1 MASRTFAYLSS
12 TSPVYNST
20 SGGVTIAEQ
29 KTALE
34 KKVKTGFNYMF
45 SEDFSTSNCRI
56 TVTSTGSAVPIQ
68 ERKEI
73 KILPPKREAFTLLL
87 KNLEKGDLVVIWSW
101 TNLADWD
108 RKSWASFD
116 VLARVALIHKVGASV
131 MFVLEGIETR
141 TPSGRLALQTLSAA
155 EQYSFDLATEIVDSQ
170 KQQVNAKPVCPT
182 QTGC

>member
-12 TSPVYNST
+12 TSPVYNSN
-20 SGGVTIAEQ
+20 SASIVIAEQ

-34 KKVKTGFNYMF
+34 KKVKTGFKYMF

-56 TVTSTGSAVPIQ
+56 TVTSTGSSIPKDK
-68 ERKEI
+68 KEI

-101 TNLADWD
+101 TNLVDPD

-116 VLARVALIHKVGASV
+116 VLARLALIHKVGASV

-141 TPSGRLALQTLSAA
+141 TPSGRLSLQTLLAA
-155 EQYSFDLATEIVDSQ
+155 EQYSFDLATEMVEGQ
-170 KQQVNAKPVCPT
+170 KQHVKPVQPIYN
-182 QTGC
+182 GC